1 MRGGKGRRGAIE
13 VGRVGGVTTIRL
25 SRPPVNALDA
35 TLKEELLEVV
45 SAVSGDAGARAV
57 VLTGHRVFS
66 AGDDIKEMAT
76 LDPGYALAGGERISE
91 VCSAVAAIPVPV
103 VAAVTGFALGGGCEL
118 ALAADLRVTA
128 SDASW
133 GLPEVLLGLIP
144 AGGGTQRLT
153 RLVGAAAAKRLIY
166 LGRPISGEEAM
177 GIGLAD
183 YAVPA
188 DQVLATALDLAEEL
202 ASRAPLAVRAAK
214 IAIDACA
221 EPGGGLT
228 TESRLFAELF
238 GSRDARTGLA
248 SFLTDG
254 PGKATFEGR

>member
-1 MRGGKGRRGAIE
+1 MGGGQRRRGAVE
-13 VGRVGGVTTIRL
+13 VDRAGDVTTILLR
-25 SRPPVNALDA
+25 RPPVNALDA
-35 TLKEELLEVV
+35 AMKEELLEVV
-45 SAVSGDAGARAV
+45 AAVSVDARTRAV
-57 VLTGHRVFS
+57 VLTGERVFC

-76 LDPGYALAGGERISE
+76 LDPGYALDGGERISE

-128 SDASW
+128 ADTSW

-153 RLVGAAAAKRLIY
+153 RLVGPAAAKRLIY
-166 LGRPISGEEAM
+166 LGRSISGEEAVR
-177 GIGLAD
+177 IGLAD
-183 YAVPA
+183 AAVSA
-188 DQVLATALDLAEEL
+188 DRVAASALDLAREL
-202 ASRAPLAVRAAK
+202 ATRAPLAVRAAK
-214 IAIDACA
+214 ATIDGADLGA
-221 EPGGGLT
+221 GLR

-248 SFLTDG
+248 SFLVDG